1 MATTIPLIDW
11 IIVIGYLVAAIV
23 IGVLLSK
30 KATHNIASYF
40 VSGRNLPWWLLG
52 TSMVATTFAA
62 DTPLAV
68 SGLVISQGIAGNWYW
83 WSGVFSGM
91 LGVFLYSHLWRRAE
105 VITDTELVELRYSG
119 KSAAFLRGFRAVY
132 FSIVYNCI
140 VMGWVNLAMAK
151 ILSETVGLPKLQA
164 TGLCFLITVIYTA
177 SAGLW
182 GVVVTDFFQF
192 AIAMFGAIIM
202 AVIVVTKIGGM
213 SVILSKLQDIYG
225 IDRAADMV
233 KLVPLDSA
241 LIPFGFFLIYIGL
254 QWWSTGNTDGGGYFA
269 QRMLAAKNE
278 LHAKIGFLWGNIAHY
293 ILRSWPWVVCGLAA
307 AVVYYKIEPAT
318 GKLVY
323 AVGEKIGQ
331 VADPE
336 VGYIKLML
344 DYLPLG
350 LRGLMLASFVAAYM
364 STIDTQL
371 NWGSGYLINDF
382 YKRFIVKNA
391 SEKHYVV
398 ASIIATVFIALCGAG
413 MTLLMSSI
421 SGAWFLLTAINAG
434 IGVVYLL
441 RWYWWRVSAYSEIAA
456 MFSAFVVA
464 FVLFK
469 FTKVRFPVSL
479 LYSVPI
485 TLIVWLT
492 VTLLTPP
499 VEKEKLVQFYK
510 KVRPG
515 GPGWK
520 KIACEIPGCE
530 HDKIG
535 THRFIGW
542 LCGIVAVYCVMLGVG
557 DLLLHKTSLGIIL
570 FVIGMIAFYGVCR
583 SVKIE
588 MLLSKK

>member
-1 MATTIPLIDW
+1 MLTTSIPIVDW
-11 IIVIGYLVAAIV
+11 VIVVGYLICAII

-30 KATHNIASYF
+30 KATHDISSYF
-40 VSGRNLPWWLLG
+40 VSSRNLPWWLLG

-68 SGLVISQGIAGNWYW
+68 SGLVIKQGIAGNWYW
-83 WSGVFSGM
+83 WAGVLSGM
-91 LGVFLYSHLWRRAE
+91 LGVFLYSHLWRRSE
-105 VITDTELVELRYSG
+105 VITDTQLVELRYSG
-119 KSAAFLRGFRAVY
+119 KEAAFLRGFRAVY
-132 FSIVYNCI
+132 FSLVYNCI

-151 ILSETVGLPKLQA
+151 ILSETLGLPKLQA
-164 TGLCFLITVIYTA
+164 TGLCFIVTVLYTA

-202 AVIVVTKIGGM
+202 AIIVVSKLGGM
-213 SVILSKLQDIYG
+213 GTILSKLTEIYG
-225 IDRAADMV
+225 QQRATDMI
-233 KLVPLDSA
+233 KLIPVDSA
-241 LIPFGFFLIYIGL
+241 LLPFSFFLIYIGL

-293 ILRSWPWVVCGLAA
+293 VLRSWPWVVCGLAA
-307 AVVYYKIEPAT
+307 AVVYYKLDPQT
-318 GKLVY
+318 GQLLYSIGNKT
-323 AVGEKIGQ
+323 GQ

-336 VGYIKLML
+336 VGYIRLMI
-344 DYLPLG
+344 DFLPTG
-350 LRGLMLASFVAAYM
+350 LLGLMLASFAAAYM

-398 ASIIATVFIALCGAG
+398 MSIIATVFIALCGAG

-434 IGVVYLL
+434 IGVVYLA
-441 RWYWWRVSAYSEIAA
+441 RWYWWRVSAYSEISAMAA
-456 MFSAFVVA
+456 AFVVA
-464 FVLFK
+464 FILFK
-469 FTKVRFPVSL
+469 FTNVKFPISL
-479 LYSVPI
+479 LYSIPI
-485 TLIVWLT
+485 TLVVWIT

-499 VEKEKLVQFYK
+499 VEEQKLIEFYK

-515 GPGWK
+515 GIGWK
-520 KIACEIPGCE
+520 KISSKIPGCE
-530 HDKIG
+530 NDKIG
-535 THRFIGW
+535 THRFLGW
-542 LCGIVAVYCVMLGVG
+542 LFGVVAVYGVMLGIG
-557 DLLLHKTSLGIIL
+557 DLLLHKTMYGVILLVLGII
-570 FVIGMIAFYGVCR
+570 GFYGVYLC
-583 SVKIE
+583 VKKE
-588 MLLSKK
+588 VQNG

>member
-1 MATTIPLIDW
+1 MVTTIPIIDW
-11 IIVIGYLVAAIV
+11 VIVGLYIVGAIV
-23 IGVLLSK
+23 IGMVLSK
-30 KATHNIASYF
+30 KATHDISSYF

-83 WSGVFSGM
+83 WAGVFSGM
-91 LGVFLYSHLWRRAE
+91 LGVFLYSHLWRRSKC
-105 VITDTELVELRYSG
+105 VTDTELIELRYSG
-119 KSAAFLRGFRAVY
+119 KEAAFLRGFRAVY

-151 ILSETVGLPKLQA
+151 ILSETLGLPKLQA
-164 TGLCFLITVIYTA
+164 TGLCFITTVIYTA

-202 AVIVVTKIGGM
+202 AIIVVSKIGGM
-213 SVILSKLQDIYG
+213 NVILSKLPEIYG
-225 IDRAADMV
+225 VQRATDMT
-233 KLVPLDSA
+233 KLIPIDSA
-241 LIPFGFFLIYIGL
+241 LLPFSFFLIYIGL

-278 LHAKIGFLWGNIAHY
+278 LHAKIGYLWGNIAHY
-293 ILRSWPWVVCGLAA
+293 ILRSWPWVICGLAA
-307 AVVYYKIEPAT
+307 AVVYYKLDPQS

-323 AVGEKIGQ
+323 AIGSKVGQ

-336 VGYIKLML
+336 VGYIRLMI
-344 DYLPLG
+344 DFLPSGML
-350 LRGLMLASFVAAYM
+350 GLMLASFVAAYM

-371 NWGSGYLINDF
+371 NWGAGYLINDF

-391 SEKHYVV
+391 SEKHYVTM
-398 ASIIATVFIALCGAG
+398 SIIATVFIALCGAG

-456 MFSAFVVA
+456 MATAFLVA

-469 FTKVRFPVSL
+469 FTNIRFPISL

-485 TLIVWLT
+485 SLVVWLT
-492 VTLLTPP
+492 VTFLTPP
-499 VEKEKLVQFYK
+499 VKKERLIEFYK

-520 KIACEIPGCE
+520 KIAKEIPGCE
-530 HDKIG
+530 NDKIG
-535 THRFIGW
+535 VHRFIGW
-542 LCGIVAVYCVMLGVG
+542 FSGVVAVYGIMLGVG
-557 DLLLHKTSLGIIL
+557 DLLLHKTSLGIVLLVLGI
-570 FVIGMIAFYGVCR
+570 IGFYGVYRC
-583 SVKIE
+583 VKIE
-588 MLLSKK
+588 SQQVK